1 MLNVT
6 HLISPYESPLA
17 AHEVE
22 AVIFVVSYL
31 VDLMHL
37 VFNFI
42 HDLIFKFLNLL
53 VVLTSIIIQT
63 IRFMKLLVGDQ
74 AVLGISVGVE
84 PYQILIVIIES

>member
-1 MLNVT
+1 MSLGVFDSVDKPMERACRSEILGGKSRALMLNVT

-53 VVLTSIIIQT
+53 VVLTSIII
-63 IRFMKLLVGDQ
+63 
-74 AVLGISVGVE
+74 
-84 PYQILIVIIES
+84 